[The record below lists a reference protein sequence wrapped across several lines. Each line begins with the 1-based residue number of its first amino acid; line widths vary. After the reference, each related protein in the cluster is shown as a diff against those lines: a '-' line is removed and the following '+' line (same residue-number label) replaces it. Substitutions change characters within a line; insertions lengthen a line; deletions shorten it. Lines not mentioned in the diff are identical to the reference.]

1 MQYLMLSQPKRS
13 SRMPD
18 YRPLPDVSARFDQS
32 ILTPRRVTYPTFSR
46 VAWPILR
53 GQLSVYHYSFSI
65 SLGETHRDNDEI
77 IIVIVLILVAKC
89 LSLQSPKRWRT
100 RTSPLH
106 LAEEPACLKTEA
118 SVLNSP

>member
-1 MQYLMLSQPKRS
+1 MDSQPKRS

-18 YRPLPDVSARFDQS
+18 HRPLPDVSARFDLS

-53 GQLSVYHYSFSI
+53 DQ
-65 SLGETHRDNDEI
+65 
-77 IIVIVLILVAKC
+77 
-89 LSLQSPKRWRT
+89 LSLQLLYTPQRDYSPRQWRDNHRDSAHPCCQMPVT
-100 RTSPLH
+100 PEPEELENAH
-106 LAEEPACLKTEA
+106 LAPAPHRGACVIEV